1 MADTTSTTSQ
11 SRAAA
16 IAVAVIV
23 LGGVMAGVIVPN
35 LKAAGNVEYG
45 AWGPDIAGTAT
56 QRRCVEGTVWI
67 NDDLRHLGNLPLIA
81 NGSPPYCTYRACYDP
96 GDTQVTAFMEAGIP
110 VGMDPLI
117 AEVERP
123 WQEPW
128 PPLSVWCGGQDTAQP
143 AGCACRPRADVA
155 GACEA
160 FQQGIDEAVGSWRPA
175 PPGITLNRDQW
186 RGACERAPC
195 VVLAGRDYFPPACC
209 VPRCAGRACGPDAC
223 GGSCGA
229 CADPLVCDGGT
240 GQCVEPAPP
249 LTP

>member
-1 MADTTSTTSQ
+1 MADITPTTPQ

-16 IAVAVIV
+16 IAVAVLT
-23 LGGVMAGVIVPN
+23 LGGVLAGLIIPN
-35 LKAAGNVEYG
+35 LRAAGNVEYG
-45 AWGPDIAGTAT
+45 AWGPDLAGAAA

-67 NDDLRHLGNLPLIA
+67 DDDLRRLGSLPLIKD
-81 NGSPPYCTYRACYDP
+81 GSPPYCTYRACYAP
-96 GDTQVTAFMEAGIP
+96 GDTQVAAFMEAGIP

-117 AEVERP
+117 AEVEQA

-143 AGCACRPRADVA
+143 AGCACRPVADVA

-160 FQQGIDEAVGSWRPA
+160 LDGTWQPA
-175 PPGITLNRDQW
+175 SPGVTLGRDRW

-209 VPRCAGRACGPDAC
+209 APRCAGRACGPDAC
-223 GGSCGA
+223 GGTCGT
-229 CADPLVCDGGT
+229 CSDPLVCDGGT
-240 GQCVEPAPP
+240 GQCVQQDPP
-249 LTP
+249 SPP